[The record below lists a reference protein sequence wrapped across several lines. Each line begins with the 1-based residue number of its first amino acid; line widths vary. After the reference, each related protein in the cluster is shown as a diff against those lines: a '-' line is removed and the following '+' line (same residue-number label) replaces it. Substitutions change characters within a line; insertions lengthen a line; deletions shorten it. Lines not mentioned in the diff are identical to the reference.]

1 MTAEALED
9 TVSEI
14 AEQLPRK
21 KLSGKKLV
29 LLVILPLLVV
39 LGAAG
44 GLFATG
50 MLDSLLG
57 GEAEE
62 HGEHAEEAEPHPVDE
77 GPVDPAS
84 IVFYDLPDILVNLNT
99 DDRRQSFLSISVS
112 LELASQDDVP
122 HVEHVMPRII
132 DNFQIYLRELQIDDL
147 RGSAGLY
154 RLREELLRRVN
165 GAVGDVHVRDVLF
178 REMLVQ

>member
-14 AEQLPRK
+14 ADQLPRK

-29 LLVILPLLVV
+29 LLVILPLLVIG
-39 LGAAG
+39 GAAG

-50 MLDSLLG
+50 MLDGLLG
-57 GEAEE
+57 GGEE
-62 HGEHAEEAEPHPVDE
+62 HGDEHAGEHAAADVPEH
-77 GPVDPAS
+77 VDPSS

-99 DDRRQSFLSISVS
+99 DERRQSFLSISVS
-112 LELASQDDVP
+112 LELVGEDDVV

-132 DNFQIYLRELQIDDL
+132 DNFQVYLRELQIEDL

-165 GAVGDVHVRDVLF
+165 GAVGPVQVRDVLF